1 MEIAEQLHAA
11 SSSSKA
17 SSRQQECI
25 EDGGIAT
32 ETSASRSTAQSSR
45 TFWRTVTLLCAA
57 SGLAGIGGSIQTAS
71 ALAIPRQYGQAG
83 EDASSSHLSTS
94 FARSSRQQQ
103 GDKRMQQRRMNI
115 IHSAKASDG
124 NVSGINES
132 AASQSPVTATEK
144 VAKSFPT
151 VSSSQKKGGRV
162 AAVNVNSTTT
172 TTTTSSDDQPTM
184 PQHNASLTNPSPQYN
199 ETEGGH
205 LNDTSAVMP
214 QHNATL
220 SSSAQYNATQVNDTS
235 AVMPQHNATQTNS
248 TAATLPQQ
256 NSTVTSTT
264 VHNITEPKP
273 INDTTP
279 AVSSIA
285 APSSGRW
292 GQTATYLPGAQVIM
306 YIGGQ
311 VFNNSKPTLTND
323 VFALNVSA
331 LVNDDNST
339 AAATASPWMK
349 LSSSGLPP
357 HAYAA
362 HATLSSDKSEQLW
375 LFGGNT
381 DNCSASS
388 AWTWTAESGDHGLN
402 GTWSSVNVTDG
413 ATSRRARAQAIRAP
427 AGLLSGSNKS
437 ASAAN
442 ETAFMLIGGRDASA
456 DCDVTTQ
463 KKRAI
468 ESLTADFWTV
478 SANSVNRSSNA
489 TATSSASLKTLP
501 LDIGNG
507 NFSLV
512 DYSTVMVPSANATSA
527 KQGKTVYLGG
537 LTSKSDYA
545 PWNHFWSL
553 DPWQSKWD
561 KWTAQGDVPSGRRGH
576 TSTLLSDG
584 RIVVIG
590 GLLEGGHFT
599 NEVFVLDGRQSPA
612 NWTKAT
618 YAKNS
623 TMEAP
628 VKAYHSTVLVN
639 DVLIVA
645 FGAEHNPS
653 SSSKARRAEAR
664 SQSQSESSIFYLD
677 TASAG
682 GWRWSDSIEDVLAN
696 RPNTA
701 LSRAGSKATS
711 QQPVSAD
718 SSSSSTSSTASP
730 RIDPNTASTVAPATP
745 AASISSAA
753 TAAAKT
759 ATVTDSAAP
768 EDTTATAAAPASSA
782 AASSSSIPVDS
793 DESSASQT
801 SDSTAAA
808 ETSTTGSSDD
818 SSEVGASPTTPSAA
832 TQPAATTNVGSTTSS
847 SNNNNA
853 GDGSSNSSNGSDNSN
868 TDGNTG
874 ANSSSGGSGDGG
886 DKSGS
891 ADTATKTGAI
901 AGSLLGAAALV
912 GAVGGLY
919 AYKKRRE
926 AHQYGNQ
933 RADSVLHKMRIHR
946 NAKAAAT
953 GRSPLPPV
961 SALWFNN
968 VRRREDDR
976 EALRDGEVT
985 ANAEFMVQR
994 NKNNQHPP
1002 SFIMDANKFTLS
1014 DPPMNSAA
1022 LRSSDMYR
1030 GETSRGGLSNEG
1042 GPHYSWQNGEEP
1054 ISPTRSDDGSY
1065 LGVAPP
1071 TGAYARNGAA
1081 QMSSDSLNGGAST
1094 DGEASH
1100 RSYPFL
1106 SAMHYDKGSPV
1117 VGTPS
1122 TLGGS
1127 NGTPRMM
1134 PPTPGSVL
1142 LPASSGF
1149 YTPGFY
1155 VPTVETGAIAS
1166 SPTIATRSSLRRI
1179 SENEAEGRPR
1189 RPRLTAGSSPLLNEV
1204 SHPTTPGWQNV
1215 DLGANIASPFADPTE
1230 QDEVESVAA
1239 ASNMTPSAS
1248 AASMGSE
1255 RNSREH
1261 LMGQQL
1267 AGIPFVDED
1276 DAIVR
1281 SATAGGPFA
1290 DAAAVPYP
1298 VNYRLSQLRV
1308 INRGENEE
1316 ED

>member
-1 MEIAEQLHAA
+1 
-11 SSSSKA
+11 
-17 SSRQQECI
+17 
-25 EDGGIAT
+25 
-32 ETSASRSTAQSSR
+32 
-45 TFWRTVTLLCAA
+45 
-57 SGLAGIGGSIQTAS
+57 
-71 ALAIPRQYGQAG
+71 
-83 EDASSSHLSTS
+83 
-94 FARSSRQQQ
+94 
-103 GDKRMQQRRMNI
+103 MNI

-124 NVSGINES
+124 DVSGINES

-172 TTTTSSDDQPTM
+172 TTTTTTSDDDQPTM

-199 ETEGGH
+199 ETEGGQW
-205 LNDTSAVMP
+205 NETSSAVMP

-220 SSSAQYNATQVNDTS
+220 SSSAQYNATQANDTS

-306 YIGGQ
+306 YVGGQ
-311 VFNNSKPTLTND
+311 IFNNSKPTLTND

-388 AWTWTAESGDHGLN
+388 AWTWTAESGDHSLN

-478 SANSVNRSSNA
+478 SVKSVNKSSNA
-489 TATSSASLKTLP
+489 TALSSASLKTLP

-545 PWNHFWSL
+545 PWNQFWSF

-645 FGAEHNPS
+645 FGAEHNS
-653 SSSKARRAEAR
+653 SNSSKARRAEAS
-664 SQSQSESSIFYLD
+664 SQSESESSIFYLD

-711 QQPVSAD
+711 QQPVSVD
-718 SSSSSTSSTASP
+718 SSSSSTRSPASSSSKVS
-730 RIDPNTASTVAPATP
+730 PNTATSVASATP

-768 EDTTATAAAPASSA
+768 EDTTAAAAAA
-782 AASSSSIPVDS
+782 AASSASSSSSVPVDS

-801 SDSTAAA
+801 SDSTVAA

-818 SSEVGASPTTPSAA
+818 SSEVGASPTTPTAA
-832 TQPAATTNVGSTTSS
+832 TQPAATTDAGATTTSS
-847 SNNNNA
+847 NNNA
-853 GDGSSNSSNGSDNSN
+853 GDGSSNSSDGSDNSN

-874 ANSSSGGSGDGG
+874 ENSSSGGSGDGG
-886 DKSGS
+886 DNSGS

-926 AHQYGNQ
+926 AHLYGNQ
-933 RADSVLHKMRIHR
+933 RADSVLHKMRTHR

-976 EALRDGEVT
+976 EALRDGEAA

-1065 LGVAPP
+1065 LGVAAP

-1081 QMSSDSLNGGAST
+1081 QMSSDSLAGGAST

-1122 TLGGS
+1122 TLGGSS

-1166 SPTIATRSSLRRI
+1166 SPTIATRPSLRRI

-1215 DLGANIASPFADPTE
+1215 DLGADAMSPFADPTE

-1261 LMGQQL
+1261 LMGPQL

-1308 INRGENEE
+1308 INRGENED